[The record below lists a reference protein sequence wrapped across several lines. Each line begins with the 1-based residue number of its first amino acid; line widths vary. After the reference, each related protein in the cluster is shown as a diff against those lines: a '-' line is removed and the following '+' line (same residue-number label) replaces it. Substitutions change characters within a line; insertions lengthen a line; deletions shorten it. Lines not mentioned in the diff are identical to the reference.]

1 MRTCLICSRCCEGRL
16 CSRCQSKANEAKE
29 LLNAEAKPKTTKE
42 SKKVQ
47 TQKWSD
53 KVVQKKGK

>member
-1 MRTCLICSRCCEGRL
+1 MRTCIICSRCCEGRL
-16 CSRCQSKANEAKE
+16 CSRCQSKAKE

-42 SKKVQ
+42 SKKGQ

>member
-1 MRTCLICSRCCEGRL
+1 MRTCIICSRCCEGRL
-16 CSRCQSKANEAKE
+16 CNQCQSKAKE
-29 LLNAEAKPKTTKE
+29 LLNAEAKPKTTQE